1 MTTEFKARPAEPNKL
16 PSQRPADDNLREL
29 MEGRIKTFNPFRRAR
44 VPEWNINIAYLSG
57 FQYIGIAGGH
67 ITEVPRAQLSPFSS
81 TVNKIAP
88 AVRNDVALATK
99 NAPKFD
105 IVPETTDEAD
115 RATAIAG
122 EEMFSYL
129 RRLNNFDEQRSQI
142 ILWYDIASIAW
153 RKQYWD
159 PFFKVVRKNPE
170 EGEEGHNPNLP
181 GGAPIHQGEALSEHT
196 PPNEVIWDWRQ
207 RTDKLPWIIHAR
219 PMRFSEVR
227 ARYGDIALQIPESAF
242 LDPNADLNEFEI
254 KIFTTFATQFNTGGT
269 SGKVTPD
276 ISDMADEDRQVMIYE
291 FWQVID
297 DNYPEGVFG
306 VMAGFEPGL
315 ILQNEPY
322 PIETYPHGEIPFVG
336 YDMLVADKAVSGTA
350 SRISQARPLQDE
362 LNEIRTSIR
371 ENFAVMGGGIVH
383 VPRDAKVNLRRI
395 DNAPGLFLEYDGP
408 FKVTREGGTPISGD
422 AFAYQA
428 SVIND
433 INDIFSFP
441 QVAQGKRPQGGP
453 KSGVG
458 IALLQEAST
467 TQHSPIISQMD
478 RKDERAVRQ
487 LLSIAFANYQQR
499 TFQIVGKDNQWSL
512 FEYDPSSYNTRYN
525 VHVRTGS
532 SLPISKSIERD
543 LTLGL
548 MQTGL
553 LGNPQDP
560 TVRKRILETIDIGG
574 ADKIL
579 RDNAR
584 DTNFAKLEFITPVQQ
599 YQQLVEQGVD
609 PEQIVT
615 DELVY
620 LPAINPFDNHEV
632 HVVEHKNDLLD
643 KFFEYLG
650 SGDPVLQMIAQAMQ
664 EHWAQHAEILAEQ
677 QLQQAIMTGQIK
689 AEDIESSQEK
699 ESAKTEKE

>member
-1 MTTEFKARPAEPNKL
+1 MTQEFKGKVAEPNKQSSPRL
-16 PSQRPADDNLREL
+16 ADNNLREL

-67 ITEVPRAQLSPFSS
+67 ITEMPRVKLSPFAS
-81 TVNKIAP
+81 TVNKLAP

-99 NAPKFD
+99 VPPKFD
-105 IVPETTDEAD
+105 IVPETTDEVD

-142 ILWYDIASIAW
+142 IIWYDIASIAW

-159 PFFKVVRKNPE
+159 PFFKVSGKNPE
-170 EGEEGHNPNLP
+170 EDEDGFDPNLAP
-181 GGAPIHQGEALSEHT
+181 GELIYQGEALSEHT
-196 PPNEVIWDWRQ
+196 PTNELIWDWRQ
-207 RTDKLPWIIHAR
+207 KTERLTWIIHAR
-219 PMRFSEVR
+219 PMPFSEIKT
-227 ARYGDIALQIPESAF
+227 RYGDIALQIPDTAF
-242 LDPNADLNEFEI
+242 IDPTADLNEFEI
-254 KIFTTFATQFNTGGT
+254 KIFTTFATQFNTG
-269 SGKVTPD
+269 KVTPD
-276 ISDMADEDRQVMIYE
+276 TSDMADDDKQVMIYE
-291 FWQVID
+291 FWQIID
-297 DNYPEGVFG
+297 GNYPEGVFG
-306 VMAGFEPGL
+306 VMAGFEPGF

-322 PIETYPHGEIPFVG
+322 PIDIYPHGEIPFTA
-336 YDMLVADKAVSGTA
+336 YDMMVPDKAVSGTA

-371 ENFAVMGGGIVH
+371 ENFAVMGGGIIH
-383 VPRDAKVNLRRI
+383 VPRDAKVNLKRM

-408 FKVTREGGTPISGD
+408 FKVTREGGVPISGD

-487 LLSIAFANYQQR
+487 LLSIAFANYKER
-499 TFQIVGKDNQWSL
+499 TFQIVGKDNQWTL
-512 FEYDPSSYNTRYN
+512 FEYDPTSYNTKYN

-532 SLPISKSIERD
+532 SLPISKAIERD
-543 LTLGL
+543 LALGL

-584 DTNFAKLEFITPVQQ
+584 DTNFAKLEFITPVRQ
-599 YQQLVEQGVD
+599 YQQLIQQGID
-609 PEQIVT
+609 PERIVEG
-615 DELVY
+615 ELVF
-620 LPAINPFDNHEV
+620 LPAVNPFDNHEV
-632 HVVEHKNDLLD
+632 HVVEHKSDLLD

-650 SGDPVLQMIAQAMQ
+650 SGDPIMEMIAQAMQ
-664 EHWAQHAEILAEQ
+664 EHWAQHSEILAQQ
-677 QLQQAIMTGQIK
+677 QLQQAIMTGTIK
-689 AEDIESSQEK
+689 ASDVESSEEQEA
-699 ESAKTEKE
+699 AKTEKE